1 MKYLIFL
8 TIICININA
17 SYPELLF
24 NGNCITCHKT
34 NSLNKSAP
42 TVQEIQ
48 KEYKNAF
55 SNKKDFINYMT
66 VWVLSPKKETSL
78 MQDKIEKYG
87 LMPDL
92 AYDKNTLIEISE
104 YIYDNNFNKE

>member
-1 MKYLIFL
+1 MNL
-8 TIICININA
+8 NA
-17 SYPELLF
+17 AYPELLF

-34 NSLNKSAP
+34 DNLNKSAP

-55 SNKKDFINYMT
+55 ADKKEFVDYMT
-66 VWVLSPKKETSL
+66 HWVLSPKKETSL

-92 AYDKNTLIEISE
+92 AYDESTLKEIAE
-104 YIYDNNFNKE
+104 YIYENKFSE